1 MMMVVEKIGESF
13 HTDFLLT
20 LLSTRQ
26 PLQLLSLILGSPSF

>member
-1 MMMVVEKIGESF
+1 MMAVEKTGESS

-26 PLQLLSLILGSPSF
+26 PLQLLSLILGSPRF